1 MSLNFN
7 QKLEMMKLS
16 EDSTSESCNR
26 LKARPLAS
34 VNQVVNTKEKF
45 LKDIKTATAVNT
57 QMMRN
62 QSSLIAVMEEVLVV
76 WIKG

>member
-1 MSLNFN
+1 M
-7 QKLEMMKLS
+7 
-16 EDSTSESCNR
+16 
-26 LKARPLAS
+26 
-34 VNQVVNTKEKF
+34 NTKEKF
-45 LKDIKTATAVNT
+45 LKDIKTTTAVNT

>member
-1 MSLNFN
+1 M
-7 QKLEMMKLS
+7 
-16 EDSTSESCNR
+16 
-26 LKARPLAS
+26 
-34 VNQVVNTKEKF
+34 NTKEKF